1 MPLSIRYPTPLSP
14 GDRIG
19 VTAPSS
25 GVTDDLRPR
34 LEFAVERVR
43 RHGYEVVTGACM
55 DGSAHVSAPVEDRAA
70 ELNWMLTDPTIR
82 AVVPPWGGETGI
94 DLVEHLDYEAIAL
107 AEPTWL
113 VGYSDISTL
122 LTPITLVT
130 GIATI
135 HGNNLMDTPY
145 RTPRGL
151 SSWLDL
157 ITLEPGES
165 VDQRPPGMYRS
176 TGDVD
181 YVRQPHI
188 VDYTLDMPTTWR
200 RLDSGGP
207 EPVEITGR
215 LIGGCVE
222 TMANLAGTP
231 YCDVGT
237 FAARF
242 APEGLIVYVEA
253 ALDNASSVCR
263 KLHGMRLAGFFQG
276 ARAVLIGRTAAPW
289 AGRFSQYD
297 AVYDALEPLGVPL
310 IADVECGHVAP
321 HLPLINGALATV
333 RFGTQDEGITQTL
346 A

>member
-1 MPLSIRYPTPLSP
+1 MPIRFPAPLAP

-25 GVTDDLRPR
+25 GVGPDMQPR
-34 LEFAVERVR
+34 LQVALECVR
-43 RHGYEVVTGACM
+43 RQGYEVVLGSCMSGA
-55 DGSAHVSAPVEDRAA
+55 GHVSAPVQDRAE
-70 ELNWMLTDPTIR
+70 ELNWMLTDPGIR

-94 DLVEHLDYEAIAL
+94 DLVEHLDWAGIEQ

-130 GIATI
+130 GIATL

-145 RTPRGL
+145 RTPAGL
-151 SSWLDL
+151 TNWLDI
-157 ITLEPGES
+157 ITREPGDS
-165 VDQRPPGMYRS
+165 FDQRPPGMYRS

-181 YVRQPHI
+181 YVRFPEISQ
-188 VDYTLDMPTTWR
+188 YTLDMPTTWR

-215 LIGGCVE
+215 LIGGCIE
-222 TMANLAGTP
+222 TMANLAGTA
-231 YCDVGT
+231 YADVGT
-237 FAARF
+237 FAVRH

-253 ALDNASSVCR
+253 ALDNAGSVCR

-276 ARAVLIGRTAAPW
+276 ARAVLIGRTTAPW
-289 AGRFSQYD
+289 MGDFSQYD
-297 AVYDALEPLGVPL
+297 AVCDALEPLGVPL

-321 HLPLINGALATV
+321 HLPLVNGALATV
-333 RFGTQDEGITQTL
+333 RFGTADEGITQRL